1 MGLFDLF
8 KKESDGTFCP
18 YCDAK
23 DVSPAT
29 AESMKES
36 EKHTEGHG
44 KKYVCN
50 YCGKV
55 FVVKHRR

>member
-29 AESMKES
+29 ADSMKGS
-36 EKHTEGHG
+36 GDDGRG

>member
-8 KKESDGTFCP
+8 KKASDGSFCP

-29 AESMKES
+29 PEQAESVPGK
-36 EKHTEGHG
+36 G
-44 KKYVCN
+44 KKYICN

-55 FVVKHRR
+55 FVAHK